1 MYAAKYAI
9 LLSRRGI
16 EIWRSISMKKKAAPV
31 LAIVLL
37 IVIVAG
43 IGFLTRVIKKYTP
56 SSEVMSSQEY
66 FGLDHEGE
74 AAIVAGS
81 EILPYKGKI
90 LNEVA
95 YVDYQAVKEVLNDY
109 FYWDSENNTMLY
121 TMPTDVVQIP
131 AGSNSYTADGK
142 TQSLNYNIVLIDG
155 TETYIALDFV
165 KQYTDISY
173 ETFHDPDRIVINNEW
188 GDMTVASIRKAGKV
202 RNLGGIK
209 SPILRE
215 VEKNEVVRILEPME
229 DWTKILTQD
238 GYIGYIKN
246 DRLVKERTETRIS
259 DFVAPEYTN
268 IQKDYKI
275 NLVWHQTTSMDAN
288 YNIIYDIANVKKVNT
303 ISPTWFS
310 IASNDGTLDSLAL
323 ADYVDTAHSNHMEVW
338 PLVDNFSEN
347 IDFTAVMNSTS
358 ARNKIENQLI
368 AAAIEYSFDGINVDF
383 ENISEDAADGY
394 IQFMRELSVM
404 CRKNGI
410 VLSVDV
416 PVPMDFTAHYNR
428 KALGEVCDYLMIMG
442 YDEHYAG
449 SKEEGSV
456 ASLSWVKQGVADTL
470 AEVPADQVIL
480 GMPFYTRVWA
490 LTPQSSSDNQDESAD
505 TDYEV
510 SSQIYGM
517 RAADTLLASNNA
529 TKTWLEDCGQNY
541 SEFKNGDVIYKV
553 WLEDSSSAEQRLKLI
568 DENKLAGASFWKLG
582 FETNSIWDTII
593 KYIN

>member
-1 MYAAKYAI
+1 
-9 LLSRRGI
+9 
-16 EIWRSISMKKKAAPV
+16 MKKKAAPV

-74 AAIVAGS
+74 AAIVVGS

-173 ETFHDPDRIVINNEW
+173 EMFHDPDRIVINNEW

-202 RNLGGIK
+202 RSLGGIK

-246 DRLVKERTETRIS
+246 DRLVKERTETRTS

-288 YNIIYDIANVKKVNT
+288 YNIIYDIANVKNVNT

-310 IASNDGTLDSLAL
+310 IASDDGTLDSLAL

-449 SKEEGSV
+449 SEEAGSV
-456 ASLSWVKQGVADTL
+456 ASLSFEEEGIQNTLLEVA
-470 AEVPADQVIL
+470 AEKVVSGI
-480 GMPFYTRVWA
+480 PFYTRLWCTTTNEDGTTTVTSEA
-490 LTPQSSSDNQDESAD
+490 MGMNQAQQTLENNQVEASWDETTGQNYAQFNGESGEL
-505 TDYEV
+505 Y
-510 SSQIYGM
+510 QI
-517 RAADTLLASNNA
+517 
-529 TKTWLEDCGQNY
+529 WLEDTESLTRKLELIKNY
-541 SEFKNGDVIYKV
+541 DLGGV
-553 WLEDSSSAEQRLKLI
+553 AE
-568 DENKLAGASFWKLG
+568 WKLG
-582 FETNSIWDTII
+582 LEDDSVWDLIA
-593 KYIN
+593 KYIS

>member
-1 MYAAKYAI
+1 
-9 LLSRRGI
+9 
-16 EIWRSISMKKKAAPV
+16 MKKKAAPV

-56 SSEVMSSQEY
+56 SSDVMSSQEY

-74 AAIVAGS
+74 AAIVVGS
-81 EILPYKGKI
+81 EILSYKGKI

-188 GDMTVASIRKAGKV
+188 GDVTVASIRKAGKV
-202 RNLGGIK
+202 RSLGGIK

-246 DRLVKERTETRIS
+246 DRLVKERTETRTS

-268 IQKDYKI
+268 IQKDYRI

-288 YNIIYDIANVKKVNT
+288 YNIIYDIANVKNVNT

-347 IDFTAVMNSTS
+347 IDFATVMNSTS

-428 KALGEVCDYLMIMG
+428 KALGEVCDYVMIMG

-449 SKEEGSV
+449 SEEAGSV
-456 ASLSWVKQGVADTL
+456 ASLSFEEEGIQNTL
-470 AEVPADQVIL
+470 QEVSAEKVVSGI
-480 GMPFYTRVWA
+480 PFYTRLWCTTTNEDGTTTVTSEA
-490 LTPQSSSDNQDESAD
+490 MGMNQAQQTLENNQVEASWDETTGQNYAQFD
-505 TDYEV
+505 GENGELY
-510 SSQIYGM
+510 QI
-517 RAADTLLASNNA
+517 
-529 TKTWLEDCGQNY
+529 WLEDTESLTRKLELIKNY
-541 SEFKNGDVIYKV
+541 DLGGA
-553 WLEDSSSAEQRLKLI
+553 AE
-568 DENKLAGASFWKLG
+568 WKLG
-582 FETNSIWDTII
+582 LEDDSVWDLIA
-593 KYIN
+593 KYVS

>member
-1 MYAAKYAI
+1 
-9 LLSRRGI
+9 
-16 EIWRSISMKKKAAPV
+16 MKKKAAPV

-449 SKEEGSV
+449 SEEAGTV
-456 ASLSWVKQGVADTL
+456 ASLSFEEEGIQNTLQEVA
-470 AEVPADQVIL
+470 AEKVVSGI
-480 GMPFYTRVWA
+480 PFYTRLWCTTTNEDGTTTVTSEA
-490 LTPQSSSDNQDESAD
+490 MGMNQAQQTLENNQVETSWDETTGQNYAQFNGESGEL
-505 TDYEV
+505 Y
-510 SSQIYGM
+510 QI
-517 RAADTLLASNNA
+517 
-529 TKTWLEDCGQNY
+529 WLEDTESLTKKLELIKNY
-541 SEFKNGDVIYKV
+541 DLGGV
-553 WLEDSSSAEQRLKLI
+553 AE
-568 DENKLAGASFWKLG
+568 WKLG
-582 FETNSIWDTII
+582 LEDDSVWDLIA
-593 KYIN
+593 KYIS

>member
-1 MYAAKYAI
+1 
-9 LLSRRGI
+9 
-16 EIWRSISMKKKAAPV
+16 MKKKAAPV

-74 AAIVAGS
+74 AAIVVGS

-165 KQYTDISY
+165 KQYTDISC
-173 ETFHDPDRIVINNEW
+173 EMFHDPDRIVINNEW

-202 RNLGGIK
+202 RSLGGIK

-246 DRLVKERTETRIS
+246 DRLVKERTETRTS

-449 SKEEGSV
+449 YEEAGTV
-456 ASLSWVKQGVADTL
+456 ASLSFEEEGIQNTLLEVA
-470 AEVPADQVIL
+470 AEKVVSGI
-480 GMPFYTRVWA
+480 PFYTRLWCTTTNEDGTTTVTSEA
-490 LTPQSSSDNQDESAD
+490 MGMNQAQQTLENNQVEASWDETTGQNYAQFNGESGEL
-505 TDYEV
+505 Y
-510 SSQIYGM
+510 QI
-517 RAADTLLASNNA
+517 
-529 TKTWLEDCGQNY
+529 WLEDTESLTRKLELIKNY
-541 SEFKNGDVIYKV
+541 DLGGV
-553 WLEDSSSAEQRLKLI
+553 AE
-568 DENKLAGASFWKLG
+568 WKLG
-582 FETNSIWDTII
+582 LEDDSVWDLIA
-593 KYIN
+593 KYVS

>member
-1 MYAAKYAI
+1 
-9 LLSRRGI
+9 
-16 EIWRSISMKKKAAPV
+16 MKKKAAPV

-442 YDEHYAG
+442 YDEHYDGSEEAG
-449 SKEEGSV
+449 TV
-456 ASLSWVKQGVADTL
+456 ASLSFEEEGIKNTLQEVA
-470 AEVPADQVIL
+470 AEKVVSGI
-480 GMPFYTRVWA
+480 PFYTRLWCTTTNEDGTTTVTSEA
-490 LTPQSSSDNQDESAD
+490 MGMNQAQQTLENNQVEASWDETTGQNYAQFNGESGEL
-505 TDYEV
+505 Y
-510 SSQIYGM
+510 QI
-517 RAADTLLASNNA
+517 
-529 TKTWLEDCGQNY
+529 WLEDTESLTRKLELIKNY
-541 SEFKNGDVIYKV
+541 DLGGV
-553 WLEDSSSAEQRLKLI
+553 AE
-568 DENKLAGASFWKLG
+568 WKLG
-582 FETNSIWDTII
+582 LEDDSVWDLIA
-593 KYIN
+593 KYIS

>member
-1 MYAAKYAI
+1 
-9 LLSRRGI
+9 
-16 EIWRSISMKKKAAPV
+16 MKKKAAPV

-56 SSEVMSSQEY
+56 SSDVMSSQEY

-74 AAIVAGS
+74 AAIVVGS

-173 ETFHDPDRIVINNEW
+173 EMFHDPDRIVINNEW

-202 RNLGGIK
+202 RSLGGIK

-238 GYIGYIKN
+238 GYIGYIRN
-246 DRLVKERTETRIS
+246 DRLVKERTETRTS

-347 IDFTAVMNSTS
+347 IDFATVMNSTS

-428 KALGEVCDYLMIMG
+428 KALGEVCDYVMIMG

-449 SKEEGSV
+449 SEEAGSV
-456 ASLSWVKQGVADTL
+456 ASLSFEEEGIQNTL
-470 AEVPADQVIL
+470 QEVSAEKVVSGI
-480 GMPFYTRVWA
+480 PFYTRLWCTTTNEDGTTTVTSEA
-490 LTPQSSSDNQDESAD
+490 MGMNQAQQTLENNQVEASWDETTGQNYAQFNGESGEL
-505 TDYEV
+505 Y
-510 SSQIYGM
+510 QI
-517 RAADTLLASNNA
+517 
-529 TKTWLEDCGQNY
+529 WLEDTESLTRKLELIKNY
-541 SEFKNGDVIYKV
+541 DLGGV
-553 WLEDSSSAEQRLKLI
+553 AE
-568 DENKLAGASFWKLG
+568 WKLG
-582 FETNSIWDTII
+582 LEDDSVWDLIA
-593 KYIN
+593 KYVS

>member
-1 MYAAKYAI
+1 
-9 LLSRRGI
+9 
-16 EIWRSISMKKKAAPV
+16 MKKKAAPV

-74 AAIVAGS
+74 AAIVVGS

-121 TMPTDVVQIP
+121 TMPTNVVQIP

-173 ETFHDPDRIVINNEW
+173 EMFHDPDRIVINNEW

-202 RNLGGIK
+202 RSLGGIK

-246 DRLVKERTETRIS
+246 DRLVKERTETRTS

-310 IASNDGTLDSLAL
+310 IVSNDGTLDSLAL

-449 SKEEGSV
+449 SEEAGTV
-456 ASLSWVKQGVADTL
+456 ASLSFEEEGIQNTLLEVA
-470 AEVPADQVIL
+470 AEKVVSGI
-480 GMPFYTRVWA
+480 PFYTRLWCTTTNEDGTTTVTSEA
-490 LTPQSSSDNQDESAD
+490 MGMNQAQQTLENNQVEASWDETTGQNYAQFNGESGEL
-505 TDYEV
+505 Y
-510 SSQIYGM
+510 QI
-517 RAADTLLASNNA
+517 
-529 TKTWLEDCGQNY
+529 WLEDTESLTRKLELIKNY
-541 SEFKNGDVIYKV
+541 DLGGV
-553 WLEDSSSAEQRLKLI
+553 AE
-568 DENKLAGASFWKLG
+568 WKLG
-582 FETNSIWDTII
+582 LEEDSVWDLIA
-593 KYIN
+593 KYVS

>member
-1 MYAAKYAI
+1 
-9 LLSRRGI
+9 
-16 EIWRSISMKKKAAPV
+16 MKKKAAPV

-74 AAIVAGS
+74 AAIVVGS

-202 RNLGGIK
+202 RSLGGIK

-246 DRLVKERTETRIS
+246 DRLVKERTETRTS

-288 YNIIYDIANVKKVNT
+288 YNIIYDIANVKNVNT

-347 IDFTAVMNSTS
+347 IDFATVMNSTS

-449 SKEEGSV
+449 SEEAGTV
-456 ASLSWVKQGVADTL
+456 ASLSFEEEGIQNTLQEVA
-470 AEVPADQVIL
+470 AEKVVSGI
-480 GMPFYTRVWA
+480 PFYTRLWCTTTNEDGTTTVTSEA
-490 LTPQSSSDNQDESAD
+490 MGMNQAQQTLENNQVEASWDETTGQNYAQFNGESGEL
-505 TDYEV
+505 Y
-510 SSQIYGM
+510 QI
-517 RAADTLLASNNA
+517 
-529 TKTWLEDCGQNY
+529 WLEDTESLTRKLELIKNY
-541 SEFKNGDVIYKV
+541 DLGGV
-553 WLEDSSSAEQRLKLI
+553 AE
-568 DENKLAGASFWKLG
+568 WKLG
-582 FETNSIWDTII
+582 LEDDSVWDLIA
-593 KYIN
+593 KYIS

>member
-1 MYAAKYAI
+1 
-9 LLSRRGI
+9 
-16 EIWRSISMKKKAAPV
+16 MKKKAAPV

-275 NLVWHQTTSMDAN
+275 NLVWHQTTSIDAN

-442 YDEHYAG
+442 YDEHYDGSEEAG
-449 SKEEGSV
+449 TV
-456 ASLSWVKQGVADTL
+456 ASLSFEEEGIQNTLQEVA
-470 AEVPADQVIL
+470 AEKVVSGI
-480 GMPFYTRVWA
+480 PFYTRLWCTTTNEDGTTTVTSEA
-490 LTPQSSSDNQDESAD
+490 MGMNQAQQTLENNQVEASWDETTGQNYAQFNGESGEL
-505 TDYEV
+505 Y
-510 SSQIYGM
+510 QI
-517 RAADTLLASNNA
+517 
-529 TKTWLEDCGQNY
+529 WLEDTESLTRKLELIKNY
-541 SEFKNGDVIYKV
+541 DLGGV
-553 WLEDSSSAEQRLKLI
+553 AE
-568 DENKLAGASFWKLG
+568 WKLG
-582 FETNSIWDTII
+582 LEDDSVWDLIA
-593 KYIN
+593 KYIS

>member
-268 IQKDYKI
+268 IQNDYKI

-449 SKEEGSV
+449 SEEAGTV
-456 ASLSWVKQGVADTL
+456 ASLSFEEEGIQNTLQEVAS
-470 AEVPADQVIL
+470 EKVVSGI
-480 GMPFYTRVWA
+480 PFYTRLWCTTTNEDGTTTVTSEA
-490 LTPQSSSDNQDESAD
+490 MGMNQAQQTLENNQVEASWDETTGQNYAQFNGESGEL
-505 TDYEV
+505 Y
-510 SSQIYGM
+510 QI
-517 RAADTLLASNNA
+517 
-529 TKTWLEDCGQNY
+529 WLEDTESLTKKLELIKNY
-541 SEFKNGDVIYKV
+541 ELGGV
-553 WLEDSSSAEQRLKLI
+553 AE
-568 DENKLAGASFWKLG
+568 WKLG
-582 FETNSIWDTII
+582 LEDDSVWDLIA
-593 KYIN
+593 KYIS

>member
-1 MYAAKYAI
+1 
-9 LLSRRGI
+9 
-16 EIWRSISMKKKAAPV
+16 MKKKAAPV

-56 SSEVMSSQEY
+56 SSDVMSSQEY

-74 AAIVAGS
+74 AAIVVGS
-81 EILPYKGKI
+81 EILSYKGKI

-173 ETFHDPDRIVINNEW
+173 EMFHDPDRIVINNEW

-202 RNLGGIK
+202 RSLGGIK

-238 GYIGYIKN
+238 GYIGYIRN
-246 DRLVKERTETRIS
+246 DRLVKERTETRTS
-259 DFVAPEYTN
+259 DFVTPEYTN

-288 YNIIYDIANVKKVNT
+288 YNIIYDIANVKNVNT

-428 KALGEVCDYLMIMG
+428 KALGEVCDYVMIMG

-449 SKEEGSV
+449 SEEAGSV
-456 ASLSWVKQGVADTL
+456 ASLSFEEEGIQNTL
-470 AEVPADQVIL
+470 QEVSAEKVVSGI
-480 GMPFYTRVWA
+480 PFYTRLWCTTTNEDGTTTVTSEA
-490 LTPQSSSDNQDESAD
+490 MGMNQAQQTLENNQVEASWDETTGQNYAQFD
-505 TDYEV
+505 GENGELY
-510 SSQIYGM
+510 QI
-517 RAADTLLASNNA
+517 
-529 TKTWLEDCGQNY
+529 WLEDTESLTRKLELIKNY
-541 SEFKNGDVIYKV
+541 DLGGV
-553 WLEDSSSAEQRLKLI
+553 AE
-568 DENKLAGASFWKLG
+568 WKLG
-582 FETNSIWDTII
+582 LEDDSVWDLIA
-593 KYIN
+593 KYVS

>member
-1 MYAAKYAI
+1 
-9 LLSRRGI
+9 
-16 EIWRSISMKKKAAPV
+16 MKKKAAPV

-74 AAIVAGS
+74 AAIVVGS

-173 ETFHDPDRIVINNEW
+173 EMFHDPDRIVINNEW

-202 RNLGGIK
+202 RSLGGIK

-238 GYIGYIKN
+238 GYIGYIRN
-246 DRLVKERTETRIS
+246 DRLVKERTETRTS
-259 DFVAPEYTN
+259 DFVTPEYTN

-288 YNIIYDIANVKKVNT
+288 YNIIYDIANVKNVNT

-347 IDFTAVMNSTS
+347 IDFATVMNSTS

-428 KALGEVCDYLMIMG
+428 KALGEVCDYVMIMG

-449 SKEEGSV
+449 SEEAGSV
-456 ASLSWVKQGVADTL
+456 ASLSFEEEGIQNTL
-470 AEVPADQVIL
+470 QEVSAEKVVSGI
-480 GMPFYTRVWA
+480 PFYTRLWCTTTNEDGTTTVTSEA
-490 LTPQSSSDNQDESAD
+490 MGMNQAQQTLENNQVEASWDETTGQNYAQFNGESGEL
-505 TDYEV
+505 Y
-510 SSQIYGM
+510 QI
-517 RAADTLLASNNA
+517 
-529 TKTWLEDCGQNY
+529 WLEDTESLTRKLELIKNY
-541 SEFKNGDVIYKV
+541 DLGGV
-553 WLEDSSSAEQRLKLI
+553 AE
-568 DENKLAGASFWKLG
+568 WKLG
-582 FETNSIWDTII
+582 LEDDSVWDLIA
-593 KYIN
+593 KYVS

>member
-1 MYAAKYAI
+1 
-9 LLSRRGI
+9 
-16 EIWRSISMKKKAAPV
+16 MKKKAAPV

-37 IVIVAG
+37 IVIVVG

-173 ETFHDPDRIVINNEW
+173 EMFHDPDRIVINNEW

-202 RNLGGIK
+202 RSLGGIK

-246 DRLVKERTETRIS
+246 DRLVKERTETRTS

-449 SKEEGSV
+449 SEEAGSV
-456 ASLSWVKQGVADTL
+456 ASLSFEEEGIQNTLQEVA
-470 AEVPADQVIL
+470 AEKVVSGI
-480 GMPFYTRVWA
+480 PFYTRLWCTTTNEDGTTTVTSEA
-490 LTPQSSSDNQDESAD
+490 MGMNQAQQTLENNQVEASWDETTGQNYAQFNGESGEL
-505 TDYEV
+505 Y
-510 SSQIYGM
+510 QI
-517 RAADTLLASNNA
+517 
-529 TKTWLEDCGQNY
+529 WLEDTESLTKKLELIKNY
-541 SEFKNGDVIYKV
+541 DLGGV
-553 WLEDSSSAEQRLKLI
+553 AE
-568 DENKLAGASFWKLG
+568 WKLG
-582 FETNSIWDTII
+582 LEDDSVWDLIA
-593 KYIN
+593 KYVS

>member
-1 MYAAKYAI
+1 
-9 LLSRRGI
+9 
-16 EIWRSISMKKKAAPV
+16 MKKKAAPV

-56 SSEVMSSQEY
+56 SSDVMSSQEY

-74 AAIVAGS
+74 AAIVVGS
-81 EILPYKGKI
+81 EILSYKGKI

-188 GDMTVASIRKAGKV
+188 GDVTVASIRKAGKV
-202 RNLGGIK
+202 RSLGGIK

-238 GYIGYIKN
+238 GYIGYIRN
-246 DRLVKERTETRIS
+246 DRLVKERTETRTS
-259 DFVAPEYTN
+259 DFVTPEYTN

-288 YNIIYDIANVKKVNT
+288 YNIIYDIANVKNVNT

-347 IDFTAVMNSTS
+347 IDFATVMNSTS

-428 KALGEVCDYLMIMG
+428 KALGEVCDYVMIMG

-449 SKEEGSV
+449 SEEAGSV
-456 ASLSWVKQGVADTL
+456 ASLSFEEEGILNTL
-470 AEVPADQVIL
+470 QEVSAEKVVSGI
-480 GMPFYTRVWA
+480 PFYTRLWCTTTNEDGTTTVTSEA
-490 LTPQSSSDNQDESAD
+490 MGMNQAQQTLENNQVEASWDETTGQNYAQFD
-505 TDYEV
+505 GENGELY
-510 SSQIYGM
+510 QI
-517 RAADTLLASNNA
+517 
-529 TKTWLEDCGQNY
+529 WLEDTESLTRKLELIKNY
-541 SEFKNGDVIYKV
+541 DLGGA
-553 WLEDSSSAEQRLKLI
+553 AE
-568 DENKLAGASFWKLG
+568 WKLG
-582 FETNSIWDTII
+582 LEDDSVWDLIA
-593 KYIN
+593 KYVS

>member
-1 MYAAKYAI
+1 
-9 LLSRRGI
+9 
-16 EIWRSISMKKKAAPV
+16 MKKKAAPV

-428 KALGEVCDYLMIMG
+428 KALGEVCDYVMIMG

-449 SKEEGSV
+449 SEEAGSV
-456 ASLSWVKQGVADTL
+456 ASLSFEEEGIQNTL
-470 AEVPADQVIL
+470 QEVSAEKVVSGI
-480 GMPFYTRVWA
+480 PFYTRLWCTTTNEDGTTTVTSEA
-490 LTPQSSSDNQDESAD
+490 MGMNQAQQTLENNQVEASWDETTGQNYAQFD
-505 TDYEV
+505 GENGEV
-510 SSQIYGM
+510 YQI
-517 RAADTLLASNNA
+517 
-529 TKTWLEDCGQNY
+529 WLEDTESLTRKLELIKNY
-541 SEFKNGDVIYKV
+541 DLGGV
-553 WLEDSSSAEQRLKLI
+553 AE
-568 DENKLAGASFWKLG
+568 WKLG
-582 FETNSIWDTII
+582 LEDDSVWDLIA
-593 KYIN
+593 KYIS

>member
-1 MYAAKYAI
+1 
-9 LLSRRGI
+9 
-16 EIWRSISMKKKAAPV
+16 MKKKAAPV

-442 YDEHYAG
+442 YDEHYDGSEEAG
-449 SKEEGSV
+449 TV
-456 ASLSWVKQGVADTL
+456 ASLSFEEEGIQNTLQEVA
-470 AEVPADQVIL
+470 AEKVVSGI
-480 GMPFYTRVWA
+480 PFYTRLWCTTTNEDGTTTVTSEA
-490 LTPQSSSDNQDESAD
+490 MGMNQAQQTLENNQVEASWDETTGQNYAQFNGESGEL
-505 TDYEV
+505 Y
-510 SSQIYGM
+510 QI
-517 RAADTLLASNNA
+517 
-529 TKTWLEDCGQNY
+529 WLEDTESLTRKLELIKNY
-541 SEFKNGDVIYKV
+541 DLGGV
-553 WLEDSSSAEQRLKLI
+553 AE
-568 DENKLAGASFWKLG
+568 WKLG
-582 FETNSIWDTII
+582 LEDDSVWDLIA
-593 KYIN
+593 KYIS

>member
-1 MYAAKYAI
+1 
-9 LLSRRGI
+9 
-16 EIWRSISMKKKAAPV
+16 MKKKAAPV

-173 ETFHDPDRIVINNEW
+173 EMFHDPDRIVINNEW

-202 RNLGGIK
+202 RSLGGIK

-246 DRLVKERTETRIS
+246 DRLVKERTETRTS

-288 YNIIYDIANVKKVNT
+288 YNIIYDIANVKNVNT

-428 KALGEVCDYLMIMG
+428 KALGEVCDYVMIMG

-449 SKEEGSV
+449 SEEAGSV
-456 ASLSWVKQGVADTL
+456 ASLSFEEEGIQNTL
-470 AEVPADQVIL
+470 QEVPAEKVVSGI
-480 GMPFYTRVWA
+480 PFYTRLWCTTTNEDGTTTVTSEA
-490 LTPQSSSDNQDESAD
+490 MGMNQAQQTLENNQVEASWDETTGQNYAQFNGESGEL
-505 TDYEV
+505 Y
-510 SSQIYGM
+510 QI
-517 RAADTLLASNNA
+517 
-529 TKTWLEDCGQNY
+529 WLEDTESLTRKLELIKNY
-541 SEFKNGDVIYKV
+541 DLGGV
-553 WLEDSSSAEQRLKLI
+553 AE
-568 DENKLAGASFWKLG
+568 WKLG
-582 FETNSIWDTII
+582 LEDDSVWDLIA
-593 KYIN
+593 KYVS

>member
-1 MYAAKYAI
+1 
-9 LLSRRGI
+9 
-16 EIWRSISMKKKAAPV
+16 MKKKAAPV

-74 AAIVAGS
+74 AAIVVGS

-188 GDMTVASIRKAGKV
+188 GDVTVASIRKAGKV
-202 RNLGGIK
+202 RSLGGIK

-246 DRLVKERTETRIS
+246 DRLVKERTETRTS

-347 IDFTAVMNSTS
+347 IDFATVMNSTS

-428 KALGEVCDYLMIMG
+428 KALGEVCDYVMIMG

-449 SKEEGSV
+449 SEEAGSV
-456 ASLSWVKQGVADTL
+456 ASLSFEEEGIQNTLLEVA
-470 AEVPADQVIL
+470 AEKVVSGI
-480 GMPFYTRVWA
+480 PFYTRLWCTTTNEDGTTTVTSEA
-490 LTPQSSSDNQDESAD
+490 MGMNQAQQTLENNQVEASWDETTGQNYAQFD
-505 TDYEV
+505 GENGELY
-510 SSQIYGM
+510 QI
-517 RAADTLLASNNA
+517 
-529 TKTWLEDCGQNY
+529 WLEDTESLTRKLELIKNY
-541 SEFKNGDVIYKV
+541 DLGGV
-553 WLEDSSSAEQRLKLI
+553 AE
-568 DENKLAGASFWKLG
+568 WKLG
-582 FETNSIWDTII
+582 LEDDSVWDLIA
-593 KYIN
+593 KYVS

>member
-1 MYAAKYAI
+1 
-9 LLSRRGI
+9 
-16 EIWRSISMKKKAAPV
+16 MKKKAAPV

-121 TMPTDVVQIP
+121 TMPTDVVQIS

-173 ETFHDPDRIVINNEW
+173 EMFHDPDRIVINNEW

-442 YDEHYAG
+442 YDEHYDGSEEAG
-449 SKEEGSV
+449 TV
-456 ASLSWVKQGVADTL
+456 ASLSFEEEGIQNTLQEVA
-470 AEVPADQVIL
+470 AEKVVSGI
-480 GMPFYTRVWA
+480 PFYTRLWCTTTNEDGTTTVTSEA
-490 LTPQSSSDNQDESAD
+490 MGMNQAQQTLENNQVEASWDETTGQNYAQFNGESGEL
-505 TDYEV
+505 Y
-510 SSQIYGM
+510 QI
-517 RAADTLLASNNA
+517 
-529 TKTWLEDCGQNY
+529 WLEDTESLTRKLELIKNY
-541 SEFKNGDVIYKV
+541 DLGGV
-553 WLEDSSSAEQRLKLI
+553 AE
-568 DENKLAGASFWKLG
+568 WKLG
-582 FETNSIWDTII
+582 LEDDSVWDLIA
-593 KYIN
+593 KYIS

>member
-1 MYAAKYAI
+1 
-9 LLSRRGI
+9 
-16 EIWRSISMKKKAAPV
+16 MKKKAAPV

-56 SSEVMSSQEY
+56 SSDVMSSQEY

-74 AAIVAGS
+74 AAIVVGS
-81 EILPYKGKI
+81 EILSYKGKI

-173 ETFHDPDRIVINNEW
+173 EMFHDPDRIVINNEW

-202 RNLGGIK
+202 RSLGGIK

-246 DRLVKERTETRIS
+246 DRLVKERTETRTS

-449 SKEEGSV
+449 SEEAGTV
-456 ASLSWVKQGVADTL
+456 ASLSFEEEGIQNTLLEVA
-470 AEVPADQVIL
+470 AEKVVSGI
-480 GMPFYTRVWA
+480 PFYTRLWCTTTNEDGTTTVTSEA
-490 LTPQSSSDNQDESAD
+490 MGMNQAQQTLENNQVEASWDETTGQNYAQFNGESGEL
-505 TDYEV
+505 Y
-510 SSQIYGM
+510 QI
-517 RAADTLLASNNA
+517 
-529 TKTWLEDCGQNY
+529 WLEDTESLTRKLELIKNY
-541 SEFKNGDVIYKV
+541 DLGGA
-553 WLEDSSSAEQRLKLI
+553 AE
-568 DENKLAGASFWKLG
+568 WKLG
-582 FETNSIWDTII
+582 LEDDSVWDLIA
-593 KYIN
+593 KYVS

>member
-1 MYAAKYAI
+1 
-9 LLSRRGI
+9 
-16 EIWRSISMKKKAAPV
+16 MKKKAAPV

-56 SSEVMSSQEY
+56 SSDVMSSQEY

-74 AAIVAGS
+74 AAIVVGS
-81 EILPYKGKI
+81 EILSYKGKI

-173 ETFHDPDRIVINNEW
+173 EMFHDPDRIVINNEW

-202 RNLGGIK
+202 RSLGGIK

-238 GYIGYIKN
+238 GYIGYIRN
-246 DRLVKERTETRIS
+246 DRLVKERTETRTS
-259 DFVAPEYTN
+259 DFVTPEYTN

-288 YNIIYDIANVKKVNT
+288 YNIIYDIANVKNVNT

-347 IDFTAVMNSTS
+347 IDFATVMNSTS

-428 KALGEVCDYLMIMG
+428 KALGEVCDYVMIMG

-449 SKEEGSV
+449 SEEAGSV
-456 ASLSWVKQGVADTL
+456 ASLSFEEEGIQNTL
-470 AEVPADQVIL
+470 QEVSAEKVVSGI
-480 GMPFYTRVWA
+480 PFYTRLWCTTTNEDGTTTVTSEA
-490 LTPQSSSDNQDESAD
+490 MGMNQAQQTLENNQVEASWDETTGQNYAQFD
-505 TDYEV
+505 GENGELY
-510 SSQIYGM
+510 QI
-517 RAADTLLASNNA
+517 
-529 TKTWLEDCGQNY
+529 WLEDTESLTRKLELIKNY
-541 SEFKNGDVIYKV
+541 DLGGA
-553 WLEDSSSAEQRLKLI
+553 AE
-568 DENKLAGASFWKLG
+568 WKLG
-582 FETNSIWDTII
+582 LEDDSVWDLIA
-593 KYIN
+593 KYVS

>member
-449 SKEEGSV
+449 SEEAGTV
-456 ASLSWVKQGVADTL
+456 ASLSFEEEGIQNTLQEVA
-470 AEVPADQVIL
+470 AEKVVSGI
-480 GMPFYTRVWA
+480 PFYTRLWCTTTNEDGTTTVTSEA
-490 LTPQSSSDNQDESAD
+490 MGMNQAQQTLENNQVEASWDETTGQNYAQFNGESGEL
-505 TDYEV
+505 Y
-510 SSQIYGM
+510 QI
-517 RAADTLLASNNA
+517 
-529 TKTWLEDCGQNY
+529 WLEDTESLTRKLELIKNY
-541 SEFKNGDVIYKV
+541 DLGGV
-553 WLEDSSSAEQRLKLI
+553 AE
-568 DENKLAGASFWKLG
+568 WKLG
-582 FETNSIWDTII
+582 LEDDSVWDLIA
-593 KYIN
+593 KYIS

>member
-1 MYAAKYAI
+1 
-9 LLSRRGI
+9 
-16 EIWRSISMKKKAAPV
+16 MKKKAAPV

-74 AAIVAGS
+74 AAIVVGS

-142 TQSLNYNIVLIDG
+142 TQSLNSNIVRIDG

-173 ETFHDPDRIVINNEW
+173 EMFHDPDRIVINNEW

-202 RNLGGIK
+202 RSLGGIK

-246 DRLVKERTETRIS
+246 DRLVKERTETRTS

-449 SKEEGSV
+449 SEEAGTV
-456 ASLSWVKQGVADTL
+456 ASLSFEEEGIQNTLLEVA
-470 AEVPADQVIL
+470 AEKVVSGI
-480 GMPFYTRVWA
+480 PFYTRLWCTTTNEDGTTTVTSEA
-490 LTPQSSSDNQDESAD
+490 MGMNQAQQTLENNQVEASWDETTGQNYAQFNGESGEL
-505 TDYEV
+505 Y
-510 SSQIYGM
+510 QI
-517 RAADTLLASNNA
+517 
-529 TKTWLEDCGQNY
+529 WLEDTESLTRKLELIKNY
-541 SEFKNGDVIYKV
+541 DLGGV
-553 WLEDSSSAEQRLKLI
+553 AE
-568 DENKLAGASFWKLG
+568 WKLG
-582 FETNSIWDTII
+582 LEDDSVWDLIA
-593 KYIN
+593 KYVS

>member
-1 MYAAKYAI
+1 
-9 LLSRRGI
+9 
-16 EIWRSISMKKKAAPV
+16 MKKKAAPV

-74 AAIVAGS
+74 AAIVVGS

-173 ETFHDPDRIVINNEW
+173 EMFHDPDRIVINNEW

-202 RNLGGIK
+202 RSLGGIK

-238 GYIGYIKN
+238 GYIGYIRN
-246 DRLVKERTETRIS
+246 DRLVKERTETRTS

-288 YNIIYDIANVKKVNT
+288 YNIIYDIANVKNVNT

-347 IDFTAVMNSTS
+347 IDFATVMNSTS

-428 KALGEVCDYLMIMG
+428 KALGEVCDYVMIMG

-449 SKEEGSV
+449 SEEAGSV
-456 ASLSWVKQGVADTL
+456 ASLSFEEEGIQNTL
-470 AEVPADQVIL
+470 QEVSAEKVVSGI
-480 GMPFYTRVWA
+480 PFYTRLWCTTTNEDGTTTVTSEA
-490 LTPQSSSDNQDESAD
+490 MGMNQAQQTLENNQVEASWDETTGQNYAQFD
-505 TDYEV
+505 GENGELY
-510 SSQIYGM
+510 QI
-517 RAADTLLASNNA
+517 
-529 TKTWLEDCGQNY
+529 WLEDTESLTRKLELIKNY
-541 SEFKNGDVIYKV
+541 DLGGA
-553 WLEDSSSAEQRLKLI
+553 AE
-568 DENKLAGASFWKLG
+568 WKLG
-582 FETNSIWDTII
+582 LEDDSVWDLIA
-593 KYIN
+593 KYVS

>member
-1 MYAAKYAI
+1 
-9 LLSRRGI
+9 
-16 EIWRSISMKKKAAPV
+16 MKKKAAPV

-56 SSEVMSSQEY
+56 SSDVMSSQEY

-74 AAIVAGS
+74 AAIVVGS
-81 EILPYKGKI
+81 EILSYKGKI

-121 TMPTDVVQIP
+121 TMPTDVVQIS

-188 GDMTVASIRKAGKV
+188 GDVTVASIRKAGKV
-202 RNLGGIK
+202 RSLGGIK

-238 GYIGYIKN
+238 GYIGYIRN
-246 DRLVKERTETRIS
+246 DRLVKERTETRTS

-288 YNIIYDIANVKKVNT
+288 YNIIYDIANVKNVNT

-310 IASNDGTLDSLAL
+310 IASNDGTLDTLAL

-347 IDFTAVMNSTS
+347 IDFATVMNSTS

-428 KALGEVCDYLMIMG
+428 KALGEVCDYVMIMG

-449 SKEEGSV
+449 SEEAGSV
-456 ASLSWVKQGVADTL
+456 ASLSFEEEGIQNTL
-470 AEVPADQVIL
+470 QEVSAEKVVSGI
-480 GMPFYTRVWA
+480 PFYTRLWCTTTNEDGTTTVTSEA
-490 LTPQSSSDNQDESAD
+490 MGMNQAQQTLENNQVEASWDETTGQNYAQFNGESGEL
-505 TDYEV
+505 Y
-510 SSQIYGM
+510 QI
-517 RAADTLLASNNA
+517 
-529 TKTWLEDCGQNY
+529 WLEDTESLTRKLELIKNY
-541 SEFKNGDVIYKV
+541 DLGGA
-553 WLEDSSSAEQRLKLI
+553 AE
-568 DENKLAGASFWKLG
+568 WKLG
-582 FETNSIWDTII
+582 LEDDSVWDLIA
-593 KYIN
+593 KYVS

>member
-1 MYAAKYAI
+1 
-9 LLSRRGI
+9 
-16 EIWRSISMKKKAAPV
+16 MKKKAAPV

-74 AAIVAGS
+74 AAIVVGS

-173 ETFHDPDRIVINNEW
+173 EMFHDPDRIVINNEW

-202 RNLGGIK
+202 RSLGGIK

-238 GYIGYIKN
+238 GYIGYIRN
-246 DRLVKERTETRIS
+246 DRLVKERTETRTS
-259 DFVAPEYTN
+259 DFVTPEYTN

-288 YNIIYDIANVKKVNT
+288 YNIIYDIANVKNVNT

-347 IDFTAVMNSTS
+347 IDFATVMNSTS

-449 SKEEGSV
+449 SEEAGTV
-456 ASLSWVKQGVADTL
+456 ASLSFEEEGIQNTLLEVA
-470 AEVPADQVIL
+470 AEKVVSGI
-480 GMPFYTRVWA
+480 PFYTRLWCTTTNEDGTTTVTSEA
-490 LTPQSSSDNQDESAD
+490 MGMNQAQQTLENNQVEASWDETTGQNYAQFD
-505 TDYEV
+505 GENGELY
-510 SSQIYGM
+510 QI
-517 RAADTLLASNNA
+517 
-529 TKTWLEDCGQNY
+529 WLEDTESLTRKLELIKNY
-541 SEFKNGDVIYKV
+541 DLGGA
-553 WLEDSSSAEQRLKLI
+553 AE
-568 DENKLAGASFWKLG
+568 WKLG
-582 FETNSIWDTII
+582 LEDDSVWDLIA
-593 KYIN
+593 KYVS

>member
-347 IDFTAVMNSTS
+347 IDFTAVMNSRS

-449 SKEEGSV
+449 SEEAGTV
-456 ASLSWVKQGVADTL
+456 ASLSFEEEGIQNTLQEVA
-470 AEVPADQVIL
+470 AEKVVSGI
-480 GMPFYTRVWA
+480 PFYTRLWCTTTNEDGTTTVTSEA
-490 LTPQSSSDNQDESAD
+490 MGMNQAQQTLENNQVEASWDETTGQNYAQFNGESGEL
-505 TDYEV
+505 Y
-510 SSQIYGM
+510 QI
-517 RAADTLLASNNA
+517 
-529 TKTWLEDCGQNY
+529 WLEDTESLTKKLELIKNY
-541 SEFKNGDVIYKV
+541 DLGGV
-553 WLEDSSSAEQRLKLI
+553 AE
-568 DENKLAGASFWKLG
+568 WKLG
-582 FETNSIWDTII
+582 LEDDSVWDLIA
-593 KYIN
+593 KYIS

>member
-1 MYAAKYAI
+1 
-9 LLSRRGI
+9 
-16 EIWRSISMKKKAAPV
+16 MKKKAAPV

-66 FGLDHEGE
+66 FGLDREGE
-74 AAIVAGS
+74 AAIVVGS

-173 ETFHDPDRIVINNEW
+173 EMFHDPDRIVINNEW

-202 RNLGGIK
+202 RSLGGIK

-246 DRLVKERTETRIS
+246 DRLVKERTETRTS

-288 YNIIYDIANVKKVNT
+288 YNIIYDIANVKNVNT

-449 SKEEGSV
+449 SEEAGTV
-456 ASLSWVKQGVADTL
+456 ASLSFEEEGIQNTLLEVA
-470 AEVPADQVIL
+470 AEKVVSGI
-480 GMPFYTRVWA
+480 PFYTRLWCTTTNEDGTTTVTSEA
-490 LTPQSSSDNQDESAD
+490 MGMNQAQQTLENNQVEASWDETTGQNYAQFD
-505 TDYEV
+505 GENGELY
-510 SSQIYGM
+510 QI
-517 RAADTLLASNNA
+517 
-529 TKTWLEDCGQNY
+529 WLEDTESLTRKLELIKNY
-541 SEFKNGDVIYKV
+541 DLGGV
-553 WLEDSSSAEQRLKLI
+553 AE
-568 DENKLAGASFWKLG
+568 WKLG
-582 FETNSIWDTII
+582 LEDDSVWDLIA
-593 KYIN
+593 KYVS

>member
-1 MYAAKYAI
+1 
-9 LLSRRGI
+9 
-16 EIWRSISMKKKAAPV
+16 MKKKAAPI
-31 LAIVLL
+31 LAVVLL
-37 IVIVAG
+37 IVVVAG
-43 IGFLTRVIKKYTP
+43 IGFLTRLIQKYTP
-56 SSEVMSSQEY
+56 SSEVMDSQEY
-66 FGLDHEGE
+66 FGLNSEDE
-74 AAIVAGS
+74 AAIVVDS

-90 LNEVA
+90 IDEVA
-95 YVDYQAVKEVLNDY
+95 YVDYQAVKDELNDY

-121 TMPTDVVQIP
+121 TMPTDIVQIP
-131 AGSNSYTADGK
+131 AGSSSYTADGK
-142 TQSLNYNIVLIDG
+142 AQSLTYNIVLIDG
-155 TETYIALDFV
+155 SQTYISLDFV
-165 KQYTDISY
+165 KQYTDISF
-173 ETFHDPDRIVINNEW
+173 EIFHEPDRIVINKVR
-188 GDMTVASIRKAGKV
+188 GDVTVASIRKKGKV
-202 RNLGGIK
+202 RTLGGIK

-246 DRLVKERTETRIS
+246 DRLVKERTETITS
-259 DFVAPEYTN
+259 DFTAPEYTN
-268 IQKDYKI
+268 IEKNYKI
-275 NLVWHQTTSMDAN
+275 NMVWHQTTSMDAN
-288 YNIIYDIANVKKVNT
+288 YNIIYDIANVKNVNT

-347 IDFTAVMNSTS
+347 IDFATVMNSTS

-428 KALGEVCDYLMIMG
+428 KALGEVCDYVMIMG

-449 SKEEGSV
+449 SEEAGSV
-456 ASLSWVKQGVADTL
+456 ASLSFEEEGIQNTL
-470 AEVPADQVIL
+470 QEVSAEKVVSGI
-480 GMPFYTRVWA
+480 PFYTRLWCTTTNEDGTTTVTSEA
-490 LTPQSSSDNQDESAD
+490 MGMNQAQQTLENNQVEASWDEATGQNYAQFNGESGEL
-505 TDYEV
+505 Y
-510 SSQIYGM
+510 QI
-517 RAADTLLASNNA
+517 
-529 TKTWLEDCGQNY
+529 WLEDTESLTRKLELIKNY
-541 SEFKNGDVIYKV
+541 DLGGA
-553 WLEDSSSAEQRLKLI
+553 AE
-568 DENKLAGASFWKLG
+568 WKLG
-582 FETNSIWDTII
+582 LEDDSVWDLIA
-593 KYIN
+593 KYVS

>member
-442 YDEHYAG
+442 YDEHYDCSEEAG
-449 SKEEGSV
+449 TV
-456 ASLSWVKQGVADTL
+456 ASLSFEEEGIQNTLQEVA
-470 AEVPADQVIL
+470 AEKVVSGI
-480 GMPFYTRVWA
+480 PFYTRLWCTTTNEDGTTTVTSEA
-490 LTPQSSSDNQDESAD
+490 MGMNQAQQTLENNQVEASWDETTGQNYAQFNGESGEL
-505 TDYEV
+505 Y
-510 SSQIYGM
+510 QI
-517 RAADTLLASNNA
+517 
-529 TKTWLEDCGQNY
+529 WLEDTESLTRKLELIKNY
-541 SEFKNGDVIYKV
+541 DLGGV
-553 WLEDSSSAEQRLKLI
+553 AE
-568 DENKLAGASFWKLG
+568 WKLG
-582 FETNSIWDTII
+582 LEDDSVWDLIA
-593 KYIN
+593 KYIS

>member
-1 MYAAKYAI
+1 
-9 LLSRRGI
+9 
-16 EIWRSISMKKKAAPV
+16 MKKKAAPV

-209 SPILRE
+209 SPILRK

-449 SKEEGSV
+449 SEEAGTV
-456 ASLSWVKQGVADTL
+456 ASLSFEEEGIQNTLQEVA
-470 AEVPADQVIL
+470 AEKVVSGI
-480 GMPFYTRVWA
+480 PFYTRLWCTTTNEDGTTTVTSEA
-490 LTPQSSSDNQDESAD
+490 MGMNQAQQTLENNQVEASWDETTGQNYAQFNGESGEL
-505 TDYEV
+505 Y
-510 SSQIYGM
+510 QI
-517 RAADTLLASNNA
+517 
-529 TKTWLEDCGQNY
+529 WLEDTESLTKKLELIKNY
-541 SEFKNGDVIYKV
+541 DLGGV
-553 WLEDSSSAEQRLKLI
+553 AE
-568 DENKLAGASFWKLG
+568 WKLG
-582 FETNSIWDTII
+582 LEDDSVWDLIA
-593 KYIN
+593 KYIS

>member
-1 MYAAKYAI
+1 
-9 LLSRRGI
+9 
-16 EIWRSISMKKKAAPV
+16 MKKKAAPV

-288 YNIIYDIANVKKVNT
+288 YNIIYDMANVKKVNT

-442 YDEHYAG
+442 YDEHYDGSEEAG
-449 SKEEGSV
+449 TV
-456 ASLSWVKQGVADTL
+456 ASLSFEEEGIQNTLQEVA
-470 AEVPADQVIL
+470 AEKVVSGI
-480 GMPFYTRVWA
+480 PFYTRLWCTTTNEDGTTTVTSEA
-490 LTPQSSSDNQDESAD
+490 MGMNQAQQTLENNQVEASWDETTGQNYAQFNGESGEL
-505 TDYEV
+505 Y
-510 SSQIYGM
+510 QI
-517 RAADTLLASNNA
+517 
-529 TKTWLEDCGQNY
+529 WLEDTKSLTRKLELIKNY
-541 SEFKNGDVIYKV
+541 DLGGV
-553 WLEDSSSAEQRLKLI
+553 AE
-568 DENKLAGASFWKLG
+568 WKLG
-582 FETNSIWDTII
+582 LEDDSVWDLIA
-593 KYIN
+593 KYIS

>member
-1 MYAAKYAI
+1 
-9 LLSRRGI
+9 
-16 EIWRSISMKKKAAPV
+16 MKKKAAPV

-56 SSEVMSSQEY
+56 SSDVMSSQEY

-74 AAIVAGS
+74 AAIVVGS
-81 EILPYKGKI
+81 EILSYKGKI

-188 GDMTVASIRKAGKV
+188 GDVTVASIRKAGKV
-202 RNLGGIK
+202 RSLGGIK

-238 GYIGYIKN
+238 GYIGYIRN
-246 DRLVKERTETRIS
+246 DRLVKERTETRTS
-259 DFVAPEYTN
+259 DFVTPEYTN

-288 YNIIYDIANVKKVNT
+288 YNIIYDIANVKNVNT

-310 IASNDGTLDSLAL
+310 IASNDGTLDTLAL

-347 IDFTAVMNSTS
+347 IDFATVMNSTS

-428 KALGEVCDYLMIMG
+428 KALGEVCDYVMIMG

-449 SKEEGSV
+449 SEEAGSV
-456 ASLSWVKQGVADTL
+456 ASLSFEEEGIQNTL
-470 AEVPADQVIL
+470 QEVSAEKVVSGI
-480 GMPFYTRVWA
+480 PFYTRLWCTTTNEDGTTTVTSEA
-490 LTPQSSSDNQDESAD
+490 MGMNQAQQTLENNQVEASWDETTGQNYAQFD
-505 TDYEV
+505 GENGELY
-510 SSQIYGM
+510 QI
-517 RAADTLLASNNA
+517 
-529 TKTWLEDCGQNY
+529 WLEDTESLTRKLELIKNY
-541 SEFKNGDVIYKV
+541 DLGGA
-553 WLEDSSSAEQRLKLI
+553 AE
-568 DENKLAGASFWKLG
+568 WKLG
-582 FETNSIWDTII
+582 LEDDSVWDLIA
-593 KYIN
+593 KYVS